1 MDRVV
6 TEPKEGAS
14 SPDPFMSLLDTTQ
27 QALESAMSGSMLR
40 QTLLT
45 NNLAN
50 VDTPGYQP
58 EDVNFQTTLQSAIQ
72 SGQPLDSVTFQ
83 PYSEQ
88 QATSADGNGV
98 SPEQQEAALSS
109 NGLLYETLTQ
119 IATQREAIL
128 ESAMGIGQS

>member
-6 TEPKEGAS
+6 TEPKEGA
-14 SPDPFMSLLDTTQ
+14 PFTGPHMSLLDTTQ
-27 QALESAMSGSMLR
+27 QALESAMSGSMLQ

-50 VDTPGYQP
+50 ADTPGYQP
-58 EDVNFQTTLQSAIQ
+58 EEVNFQSTLANAIQ
-72 SGQPLDSVTFQ
+72 SGQSPTSVTYQ
-83 PYSEQ
+83 PYSVAQ
-88 QATSADGNGV
+88 STGPDGNGI
-98 SPEQQEAALSS
+98 SPEQQEAALSQ

-119 IATQREAIL
+119 VAAQRESIL

>member
-1 MDRVV
+1 
-6 TEPKEGAS
+6 
-14 SPDPFMSLLDTTQ
+14 MSLLDTTQ

-58 EDVNFQTTLQSAIQ
+58 EDVNFQSTLQSAIQ
-72 SGQPLDSVTFQ
+72 SGQPVDQVTYQ
-83 PYSEQ
+83 PYSAAQ
-88 QATSADGNGV
+88 SVGPDGNGV
-98 SPEQQEAALSS
+98 SPEQQEAMLSQ

-119 IATQREAIL
+119 VAAQRESIL